1 MGRPGPSVSIEDI
14 RPVFESRNLG
24 DSKTQG
30 KESVRKFSL
39 VADHLLKSKDVSFF
53 FEYPTVSSLLMRT
66 MCVCVC
72 VCVYLKLV
80 KDYEFLL
87 MGTHFGS

>member
-1 MGRPGPSVSIEDI
+1 MGLPGPSVSTEDV

-30 KESVRKFSL
+30 KESLRKFSL

-53 FEYPTVSSLLMRT
+53 FE
-66 MCVCVC
+66 
-72 VCVYLKLV
+72 
-80 KDYEFLL
+80 
-87 MGTHFGS
+87 